1 MDEINNLI
9 ILAQN
14 GNKKAREKLISDNIG
29 LIWSIVKKFSNR
41 GYELEDLFQ
50 IGAIGL
56 LKCID
61 KFDNN
66 FKVKFSTYAVPMIIG
81 EIKRFLRDDGLI
93 KISRPIKEIGNKIK
107 YIQENFF
114 KKNGYQPTLKDL
126 EHELNIPRE
135 DLIIALDA
143 NKNIESIYNKISQ
156 SDGSTCFLLD
166 KLKFDDQENLRT
178 VNKIAIHSVMKNKLN
193 DLERKLIEQRYFLDK
208 TQSEVAKNLNLSQVQ
223 VSRFEKKILNKLRQ
237 NM

>member
-14 GNKKAREKLISDNIG
+14 GNKKAREKLISDNTG

-56 LKCID
+56 LKCIN

-93 KISRPIKEIGNKIK
+93 KISRPIKEIGNKIR
-107 YIQENFF
+107 YIQENFV

-135 DLIIALDA
+135 DLIIAMDA

-166 KLKFDDQENLRT
+166 KLKFYDQENLRT

-223 VSRFEKKILNKLRQ
+223 VSRLEKKILNKLRQ